1 MEDKREDKTITID
14 FPKGNF
20 GFYCMIRN
28 SHTRVSGVLESTE
41 SSTSRREVEVN
52 MLCNS
57 ISRMNVPY
65 FRNLYLV
72 SYCRAF

>member
-20 GFYCMIRN
+20 SFYCMIRN
-28 SHTRVSGVLESTE
+28 SHARVSGVLESRKP
-41 SSTSRREVEVN
+41 STSRWEVEVD

-57 ISRMNVPY
+57 ISWMNVQY
-65 FRNLYLV
+65 FRALFLV
-72 SYCRAF
+72 SYCRGF

>member
-20 GFYCMIRN
+20 SFYCMIRN
-28 SHTRVSGVLESTE
+28 SHARVSGVLESRKP
-41 SSTSRREVEVN
+41 STSRGEVEVD

-57 ISRMNVPY
+57 ISWMNVQY
-65 FRNLYLV
+65 FRALFLV
-72 SYCRAF
+72 SYCRGF